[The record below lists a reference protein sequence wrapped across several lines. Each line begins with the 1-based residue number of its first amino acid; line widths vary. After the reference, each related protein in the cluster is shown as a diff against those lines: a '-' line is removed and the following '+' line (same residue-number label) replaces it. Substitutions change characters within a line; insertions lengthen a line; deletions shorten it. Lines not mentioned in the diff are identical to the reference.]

1 MAWKPFQ
8 IQICIDLEHS
18 SIQLEELWQKQQAK
32 AAQIGGMK
40 KLGVGTEPM
49 CVCGGDNKH
58 SHLLFLPPPPI
69 CYVDELEAGS
79 GQSWSLNQS
88 RQPSFG
94 L

>member
-8 IQICIDLEHS
+8 SQICIDFEHS
-18 SIQLEELWQKQQAK
+18 SIQLEELWQQQQVK
-32 AAQIGGMK
+32 AAQGMM
-40 KLGVGTEPM
+40 KLGGGTEPM
-49 CVCGGDNKH
+49 GENKQTNIPTSCSSLH
-58 SHLLFLPPPPI
+58 RPSVTL
-69 CYVDELEAGS
+69 DELEAGS

>member
-18 SIQLEELWQKQQAK
+18 SIQLEELWQQQQVK

-40 KLGVGTEPM
+40 KFGGGTEPM
-49 CVCGGDNKH
+49 GGGNNKH
-58 SHLLFLPPPPI
+58 SHLLFLPPPHI
-69 CYVDELEAGS
+69 CCVDELEAGS